1 MTAVN
6 NIENSKSSSDK
17 LLSDSLA
24 RLISHDSK
32 FSGKI
37 LGESLDRLINGDSK
51 SSNSTLLDEASAR
64 LISQNS
70 RFSNGKLLS
79 EAIAR
84 LISYIEA
91 EEYKFLCTKYSVNGF
106 DYYVRIICPVWLSS
120 DTEFK
125 TTIDPETKIVE
136 GNYQELINSGKILQ
150 LDFADKYALELK
162 LNNESKEE
170 SNLEEAELSDLKRYE
185 TSSIDLYSIDEN
197 GEKEANF
204 SFNQNIYQY
213 VYVFMINLI
222 RLNSK
227 GLVEMSEERLN
238 ELIME
243 FIDLNPELVNS
254 KYNEKMSKYQA
265 LLDSSRAAAGRKI
278 GLGKRNPSRK

>member
-1 MTAVN
+1 MTE
-6 NIENSKSSSDK
+6 IKKDIKNSGASNDK
-17 LLSDSLA
+17 LLSESLA
-24 RLISHDSK
+24 RLISHDCS
-32 FSGKI
+32 FSDK
-37 LGESLDRLINGDSK
+37 LLDESLDNLVNDNK
-51 SSNSTLLDEASAR
+51 SSNSALLDEASAR

-70 RFSNGKLLS
+70 RFSNGKILG

-106 DYYVRIICPVWLSS
+106 DYYVRLICPAWLSS
-120 DTEFK
+120 ETEFK
-125 TTIDPETKIVE
+125 TTIDSKTKIVE

-150 LDFADKYALELK
+150 LDFIDKFALELK
-162 LNNESKEE
+162 LNSESKE
-170 SNLEEAELSDLKRYE
+170 SNSNEPELSDLKKYE
-185 TSSIDLYSIDEN
+185 TSSIDLYSLGEN

-204 SFNQNIYQY
+204 SFNQNIYRY
-213 VYVFMINLI
+213 VYTFIINLI

-243 FIDLNPELVNS
+243 FIDLNSELVNS
-254 KYNEKMSKYQA
+254 KYIEKVNKYQA
-265 LLDSSRAAAGRKI
+265 LLNSTRAAAGIKI
-278 GLGKRNPSRK
+278 GLGERNQSRK